1 MSSYTRLEMPRDPA
15 RLAAAFPRLTE
26 LLLNATLTPWAHMQE
41 ITAPMPRLEA
51 IEMGY
56 NHLTD
61 LAPSAECVA
70 HPGIRAINLE
80 GNECADWAVVCGR
93 LQEYQSQVGFPLPIC
108 ALA

>member
-1 MSSYTRLEMPRDPA
+1 MPRDPA

-41 ITAPMPRLEA
+41 ITAPMQEITAPMPRLEA
-51 IEMGY
+51 VEMGY

-61 LAPSAECVA
+61 LAPSAKCAA

>member
-1 MSSYTRLEMPRDPA
+1 MPRDPA
-15 RLAAAFPRLTE
+15 RLAAAFARLTE

-51 IEMGY
+51 VEMGY

-61 LAPSAECVA
+61 LTPSTKCAA